1 MTVMLREGKLCELRY
16 LKENGVNPS
25 SGCGIEFLNCGQSVW
40 GERHGGN
47 GVWFTQ
53 GPELGGIDLEGCSIV
68 SRIWLRVWLS
78 GAKLRRDWETRVLF
92 LKFLLKV
99 NVQASCGG
107 CGVPAGLRDSQDL
120 RASVLWGGRQD
131 QLHRCASQ
139 VLLLLKR

>member
-1 MTVMLREGKLCELRY
+1 M
-16 LKENGVNPS
+16 
-25 SGCGIEFLNCGQSVW
+25 
-40 GERHGGN
+40 
-47 GVWFTQ
+47 
-53 GPELGGIDLEGCSIV
+53 EGCSIV

-107 CGVPAGLRDSQDL
+107 CGVPAGLRDSQDP